1 MKKYRGRSGSC
12 EIVRLSIAVVCAI
25 FAWASPAFGQVPA
38 LSYAETDAI
47 VDTPANFTVQSE
59 ANSGYIYNGQADAS
73 TSAPPSSPDM
83 GFAEATASVGVGTA
97 NFNTFASTSN
107 IAGDAE
113 EAYAT
118 AYVYYYDTFTV
129 NTGNPG
135 ASYTINASWLLDGTT
150 NETATTKTTVNPEF
164 GYQGVEYEALSR
176 LTAQGTSVNQNATSI
191 GQTVIGQ
198 VEEVTG
204 NFGGTADISSP
215 PMPTSIP
222 LTFTVQ
228 SGVPFDFTLFLTLS
242 SQVSVGSETTDGG
255 DVAGSASSSADYSHT
270 LDWGGISSVVDANG
284 DPITDWTVTSAS
296 GFDYALPY
304 AVPEPSTWGIMIGG
318 LALLAFF
325 RFRTRRA

>member
-1 MKKYRGRSGSC
+1 MMKKYRGRSGSC

-59 ANSGYIYNGQADAS
+59 VNSGYIYNGLADAS
-73 TSAPPSSPDM
+73 TSAPASSPDM

-164 GYQGVEYEALSR
+164 GYQGVQYSALSR
-176 LTAQGTSVNQNATSI
+176 LRAQGTGVNQNATTI

-284 DPITDWTVTSAS
+284 NPVTNYSVTSAS
-296 GFDYALPY
+296 GFNYANAYPT
-304 AVPEPSTWGIMIGG
+304 PEPSTWVMVLGG
-318 LALLAFF
+318 LTLLGFCI
-325 RFRTRRA
+325 RRKLA